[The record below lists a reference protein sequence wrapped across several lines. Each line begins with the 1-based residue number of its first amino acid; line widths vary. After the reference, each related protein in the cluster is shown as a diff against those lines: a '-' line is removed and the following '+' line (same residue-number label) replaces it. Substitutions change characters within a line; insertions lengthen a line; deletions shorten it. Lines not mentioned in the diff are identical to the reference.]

1 MEISRR
7 EVLTIPNG
15 LTLIRA
21 LGVPLFLWLLLAQD
35 LKGWSYLVLAI
46 GAWTDYFD
54 GKVARWLHQESKLG
68 AAMDPTIDRLYI
80 AATVV
85 GLAIKHYIPWWMVFI
100 LAARDLYMVF
110 LLGIYRRRTGG
121 NFVVTFLGKAATF
134 NLLYAFPFLLLSS
147 KSAWGQFAHAFG
159 WAFALWG
166 IGLYLLAAL
175 DYSRIA
181 STHMT
186 DQSHQRRPRV

>member
-1 MEISRR
+1 MKLSRE

-21 LGVPLFLWLLLAQD
+21 CGIPLFLWLLLGAD

-54 GKVARWLHQESKLG
+54 GKVARWLHQESRLG
-68 AAMDPTIDRLYI
+68 AAMDPAIDRLYI
-80 AATVV
+80 AATIV
-85 GLAIKHYIPWWMVFI
+85 GLALKHYIPWWLVA
-100 LAARDLYMVF
+100 LLVARDFYMLL
-110 LLGIYRRRTGG
+110 LLGAYRRRSGEV
-121 NFVVTFLGKAATF
+121 FSVTFLGKAATF

-147 KSAWGQFAHAFG
+147 KSAWGEFAHSFG
-159 WAFALWG
+159 WAFAIWG
-166 IGLYLLAAL
+166 LGLYLLAAI

-181 STHMT
+181 AASKRGTH
-186 DQSHQRRPRV
+186 V

>member
-1 MEISRR
+1 MVLSKK

-21 LGVPLFLWLLLAQD
+21 LGVPLFLWLLLGEN

-54 GKVARWLHQESKLG
+54 GKIARWLHQESKLG

-80 AATVV
+80 AATVI
-85 GLAIKHYIPWWMVFI
+85 GLALKHYIPWWMVGI
-100 LAARDLYMVF
+100 LAARDIYMLF
-110 LLGIYRRRTGG
+110 LLASYRKRTGKV
-121 NFVVTFLGKAATF
+121 FVVTFLGKAATF

-147 KSAWGQFAHAFG
+147 KSSWGIFAHSFG
-159 WAFALWG
+159 WGFAIWG
-166 IGLYLLAAL
+166 IGLYLLAAV
-175 DYSRIA
+175 DYTKIA
-181 STHMT
+181 LLR
-186 DQSHQRRPRV
+186 Q

>member
-1 MEISRR
+1 MQISRR

-21 LGVPLFLWLLLAQD
+21 CGIPLFLWLLLGEN
-35 LKGWSYLVLAI
+35 LKGWSYIVLGL
-46 GAWTDYFD
+46 GAATDYFD

-80 AATVV
+80 AATVIA
-85 GLAIKHYIPWWMVFI
+85 LALKHYIPWWMVVV
-100 LAARDLYMVF
+100 LAARDIYMA
-110 LLGIYRRRTGG
+110 LLLAIYRQRTGKV
-121 NFVVTFLGKAATF
+121 FSVTFLGKMATF

-147 KSAWGQFAHAFG
+147 PSNWGVFAHSFG
-159 WAFALWG
+159 WGFAIWG
-166 IGLYLLAAL
+166 IGLYLLAAV

-181 STHMT
+181 VS
-186 DQSHQRRPRV
+186 DQRRKYV

>member
-1 MEISRR
+1 MKFSRQ

-21 LGVPLFLWLLLAQD
+21 CGVPLFLWLLLVQD

-46 GAWTDYFD
+46 GAGTDYFD

-68 AAMDPTIDRLYI
+68 AVMDPTIDRLYI
-80 AATVV
+80 GATVI
-85 GLAIKHYIPWWMVFI
+85 GLALKQYIPWWMVGI

-110 LLGIYRRRTGG
+110 LLLVYRKRTGEV
-121 NFVVTFLGKAATF
+121 FAVTFLGKAATF
-134 NLLYAFPFLLLSS
+134 NLLYAFPFFLLSS
-147 KSAWGQFAHAFG
+147 KSGWGEFAHAFG
-159 WAFALWG
+159 WSFAIWG
-166 IGLYLLAAL
+166 IGLYLLAAV

-181 STHMT
+181 ASYKGRTY
-186 DQSHQRRPRV
+186 V

>member
-1 MEISRR
+1 MEQSRH

-21 LGVPLFLWLLLAQD
+21 CGVPLFLYLLLVQD

-46 GAWTDYFD
+46 GALTDYLD

-80 AATVV
+80 AATVI
-85 GLAIKHYIPWWMVFI
+85 GLALKDYIPWWMVAV
-100 LAARDLYMVF
+100 LAARDIYMVG
-110 LLGIYRRRTGG
+110 LLAIYRRRTGQ

-147 KSAWGQFAHAFG
+147 KSGWGQFAHSLG
-159 WAFALWG
+159 WGFAIWG

-175 DYSRIA
+175 DYSKIA
-181 STHMT
+181 ATHRT
-186 DQSHQRRPRV
+186 QNRS

>member
-1 MEISRR
+1 MQLSRK

-21 LGVPLFLWLLLAQD
+21 CGVPIFLWLLLGEN
-35 LKGWSYLVLAI
+35 LRGWSYLVLAI

-80 AATVV
+80 AATVI
-85 GLAIKHYIPWWMVFI
+85 GLALKHYIPWWMVGV

-110 LLGIYRRRTGG
+110 LLAFYRRKSGEV
-121 NFVVTFLGKAATF
+121 FSVTFLGKAATF

-147 KSAWGQFAHAFG
+147 KSSWGEFAHSLG
-159 WAFALWG
+159 WGFAIWG

-175 DYSRIA
+175 DYSKIA
-181 STHMT
+181 LG
-186 DQSHQRRPRV
+186 HQRRAHV

>member
-1 MEISRR
+1 MQISRR

-21 LGVPLFLWLLLAQD
+21 CGIPLFLWLLLGEN
-35 LKGWSYLVLAI
+35 LKGWSYIVLAV
-46 GAWTDYFD
+46 GAATDYFD

-80 AATVV
+80 AATII
-85 GLAIKHYIPWWMVFI
+85 GLALKHYIPWWMVAV
-100 LAARDLYMVF
+100 LAARDIYMVF
-110 LLGIYRRRTGG
+110 LLASYRKRSGKV
-121 NFVVTFLGKAATF
+121 FSVTFLGKAATF

-147 KSAWGQFAHAFG
+147 SSRWGE
-159 WAFALWG
+159 FALSLGWGFAIWG
-166 IGLYLLAAL
+166 IGLYLLAAV

-181 STHMT
+181 VS
-186 DQSHQRRPRV
+186 DQRRKYV

>member
-1 MEISRR
+1 MKISRR

-21 LGVPLFLWLLLAQD
+21 FGIPLFLWLLLAVN
-35 LKGWSYLVLAI
+35 LKGWSYIVLGI

-85 GLAIKHYIPWWMVFI
+85 GLALKNYIPWWMVAV
-100 LAARDLYMVF
+100 LAARDIYMALLLALYRKITGKVF
-110 LLGIYRRRTGG
+110 S
-121 NFVVTFLGKAATF
+121 VTFIGKAATF

-147 KSAWGQFAHAFG
+147 GSSWGEFAHSFG
-159 WAFALWG
+159 WGFAIWG
-166 IGLYLLAAL
+166 IGLYLLAAV
-175 DYSRIA
+175 DYTRFAIS
-181 STHMT
+181 
-186 DQSHQRRPRV
+186 DKRRTYV